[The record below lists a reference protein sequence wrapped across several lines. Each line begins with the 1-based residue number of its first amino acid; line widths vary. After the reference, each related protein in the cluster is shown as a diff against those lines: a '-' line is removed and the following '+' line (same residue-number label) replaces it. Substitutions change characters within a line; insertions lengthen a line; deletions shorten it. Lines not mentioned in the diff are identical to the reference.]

1 MMILMVLMS
10 LVIFYDDDDDEY
22 GSVYDNLMLLQSVRD
37 MAES

>member
-1 MMILMVLMS
+1 MVLMS